1 MKSIWVDFGLNNFYF
16 PAPVSS
22 SPAPWDMSPECGCKL
37 HDRINFLDPEFRL
50 EEGKLVTDLYRR
62 PTVRNQYL
70 LLSLFTRP
78 QYRQHIGTCCC
89 CVMYIVPAVA
99 AGIIFLSLTTML
111 SQTCCNF
118 NWPWSQPCRRRRS
131 TSSWGRGRTCQGGP
145 CGPTG
150 SKTTPASRF
159 YFCKIW
165 LGIVLFLYDWLAAP
179 WDLSA
184 GGLMRES

>member
-1 MKSIWVDFGLNNFYF
+1 MGHESGVRLQ
-16 PAPVSS
+16 
-22 SPAPWDMSPECGCKL
+22 L

-99 AGIIFLSLTTML
+99 AGIIFLSMTTTL
-111 SQTCCNF
+111 SQTCCYF
-118 NWPWSQPCRRRRS
+118 N
-131 TSSWGRGRTCQGGP
+131 
-145 CGPTG
+145 
-150 SKTTPASRF
+150 
-159 YFCKIW
+159 
-165 LGIVLFLYDWLAAP
+165 
-179 WDLSA
+179 
-184 GGLMRES
+184 